1 RSNTKNRPALAP
13 PVRPGER
20 GWRGTGG
27 AIVSGLFEG
36 GDSMRVILLA
46 AGLSLAALPAAAA
59 QQKGDAACV
68 YEAGGNHG
76 KTVSDYE
83 IWNMAAF
90 PIPKGTVVSFT
101 VSTAPGKTF
110 TAKAPS
116 DVAPHDS
123 FPSGGTQPAGAC
135 KAWWMK

>member
-1 RSNTKNRPALAP
+1 
-13 PVRPGER
+13 
-20 GWRGTGG
+20 
-27 AIVSGLFEG
+27 
-36 GDSMRVILLA
+36 MRVILLA

-59 QQKGDAACV
+59 PQKVDASCF
-68 YEAGGNHG
+68 YESGMNNG
-76 KTVSDYE
+76 KMVSDYE
-83 IWNMAAF
+83 IWNTAAF

-101 VSTAPGKTF
+101 VSSAPGKTF

-123 FPSGGTQPAGAC
+123 FPSGGTEPAGAC